1 MEIRAYQEREPDD
14 AQICTFAFG
23 VPTLGEYS
31 VVLSIDEG
39 VEIGGIKE
47 QGLQVNF
54 EVFNQPSG
62 KVFFDLADR
71 GLVEIS
77 HVIPEPLA

>member
-47 QGLQVNF
+47 QGLLVASKLLLPLWRQKIARPCAF
-54 EVFNQPSG
+54 G
-62 KVFFDLADR
+62 HDR
-71 GLVEIS
+71 DDND
-77 HVIPEPLA
+77 